1 MCKQTFHVQKLLYA
15 IIIRRT
21 DEIINHS
28 RKILQ
33 NMKQKHQVLDNQL
46 KRSPR
51 HIYTE
56 QRQHRKDQHEL
67 GSKDRLKVYMLA
79 HVFLTIFLSLSLSQL
94 R

>member
-67 GSKDRLKVYMLA
+67 GSKDRSFESL
-79 HVFLTIFLSLSLSQL
+79 HVGTCLFDNISVT
-94 R
+94 